1 MAGTSKF
8 WKAIALGALAGGA
21 ISLFNKE
28 TRKAVYEGAKKTS
41 SNLTYAMKNPHE
53 ITNSIR
59 EAAKKIQNTVEQ
71 MNDDIAYI
79 AGKVDELRGTTPQLV
94 GILKETKEAFVKK
107 EDNGNP
113 ETVSAMAGGMKND
126 SDGNEPV
133 LSEVVLKEADTVG
146 T

>member
-28 TRKAVYEGAKKTS
+28 TRKAVFEGAKKTS

-94 GILKETKEAFVKK
+94 GILKETKEAFAKK

-113 ETVSAMAGGMKND
+113 DTVSAMAGGMKND

>member
-8 WKAIALGALAGGA
+8 WKAVALGALAGGA
-21 ISLFNKE
+21 LSLFNKE
-28 TRKAVYEGAKKTS
+28 TRTAVVEGAKKTS
-41 SNLTYAMKNPHE
+41 GNLMYVVKNPQE
-53 ITNSIR
+53 ITTSIR
-59 EAAKKIQNTVEQ
+59 DAAKKIQATVEQ
-71 MNDDIAYI
+71 MNDDIVYI

-107 EDNGNP
+107 EDSDIP
-113 ETVSAMAGGMKND
+113 ETVSAMAGGVKPD

>member
-8 WKAIALGALAGGA
+8 WKAVVWGALAGGA

-28 TRKAVYEGAKKTS
+28 TRTAVFEGAKKTTT
-41 SNLTYAMKNPHE
+41 NLSYAVKNPGE

-59 EAAKKIQNTVEQ
+59 DAAKKIQTTVEQ
-71 MNDDIAYI
+71 MNDDIVYI
-79 AGKVDELRGTTPQLV
+79 AGKVEELRGTTPQLV
-94 GILKETKEAFVKK
+94 GILKETKDTFVKK
-107 EDNGNP
+107 EDSNAP
-113 ETVSAMAGGMKND
+113 ETVSAMAGGAKSD
-126 SDGNEPV
+126 SDGDEPV

>member
-1 MAGTSKF
+1 MAGTGKF
-8 WKAIALGALAGGA
+8 WKAMIWGALAGGA

-28 TRKAVYEGAKKTS
+28 TRKAVFEGAKKTS
-41 SNLTYAMKNPHE
+41 SNLTYAVKNPHE

-59 EAAKKIQNTVEQ
+59 DAAKKIQNTVEQ
-71 MNDDIAYI
+71 MNDDIVYI

-94 GILKETKEAFVKK
+94 GILKETKETFVKK
-107 EDNGNP
+107 DDGCAP
-113 ETVSAMAGGMKND
+113 ETVSAMAGGAKAD
-126 SDGNEPV
+126 SDGNEPI